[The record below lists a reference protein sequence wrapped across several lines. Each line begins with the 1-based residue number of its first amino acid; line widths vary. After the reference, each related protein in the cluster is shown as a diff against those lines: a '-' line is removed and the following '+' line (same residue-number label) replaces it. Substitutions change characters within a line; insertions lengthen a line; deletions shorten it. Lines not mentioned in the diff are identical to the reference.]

1 MKTHFI
7 FLVFFTAFN
16 YTVIAQDNT
25 NKHKLFNLLSIQLND
40 GTKLKGFLTLDS
52 KDQIQLT
59 DFNLG
64 NLILSKDKIND
75 LDSLRITGDVLLETI
90 NKFTY
95 FGRIISINEKTLTLN
110 NSSLNNFEIE
120 LNQIDKITPADAYVN
135 RKGKAW
141 FTNPNATRYFFAPSA
156 IPLNKREGYFQNIYL
171 LANSVNVGITNN
183 ITIGGG
189 VVIPLLFYVTPKI
202 SYKVAKN
209 FYAGAGVLYTQ
220 SFIKDFDLS
229 ASIGY
234 GLITIGNTEH
244 NFTIGSGYGMAR
256 FDKKYKETP
265 MPIFTLNGMTRIS
278 KKISLVTENWLI
290 PRAGYNKEVQSAT
303 PDPYS
308 GGVMFESI
316 YVNQNFYTMAASA
329 GLRIMPGL
337 RTSVDFSVVS
347 IKASPIQDYMF
358 LPYLDFV
365 YKF

>member
-1 MKTHFI
+1 MKTLVTV
-7 FLVFFTAFN
+7 FLFAILFN
-16 YTVIAQDNT
+16 CSINAQDN
-25 NKHKLFNLLSIQLND
+25 NIKDKSFKLLSIQLTD
-40 GTKLKGFLTLDS
+40 GTKLRGFIIS
-52 KDQIQLT
+52 ESQNEIQIT

-64 NLILSKDKIND
+64 PLLLSKEKISD
-75 LDSLRITGDVLLETI
+75 LDSILISGDVLVETT
-90 NKFTY
+90 NKYTY
-95 FGRIISINEKTLTLN
+95 FGKLINVSNKSLTLN
-110 NSSLNNFEIE
+110 NPTLTNFEIE

-141 FTNPNATRYFFAPSA
+141 FSNPNATRYFFAPSA
-156 IPLNKREGYFQNIYL
+156 IPLNKREGYFQNVYL

-202 SYKVAKN
+202 SYKLTKN

-234 GLITIGNTEH
+234 GLITVGNTEH
-244 NFTIGSGYGMAR
+244 NFTIGSGYGMAS

-290 PRAGYNKEVQSAT
+290 PRAGYNKEVLTANK
-303 PDPYS
+303 DPYS
-308 GGVMFESI
+308 GEFMYEMV

-347 IKASPIQDYMF
+347 IKASPNQNYMF